1 MDDGLDCET
10 GYGKPPK
17 RTQFQKGVSG
27 NPKGRP
33 KGSQNL
39 ATLFRKITYEKVRV
53 NGPRGPRW
61 MTKLEAGITQLANRA
76 ATGDPKAT
84 RELIHWIKILG
95 EVAPILPP
103 PIFNIRFAEA
113 VDRQPAEGPADEYS
127 LATLSESKQK

>member
-1 MDDGLDCET
+1 MDDGLDYKT

-61 MTKLEAGITQLANRA
+61 MTKLEAGITQLVNRA

-84 RELIHWIKILG
+84 RELIHWITPPSCQGINSAV
-95 EVAPILPP
+95 ERSLPC
-103 PIFNIRFAEA
+103 
-113 VDRQPAEGPADEYS
+113 
-127 LATLSESKQK
+127 LSSMRIGGGGR